1 MPLAFVIGGGN
12 YATALFTSIILVLLT
27 AWLIRRKDKTFIILA
42 VITALSL
49 ISLGISVTAPGNAI
63 RQASVGDGPGVIKA
77 LAYSFA
83 YGAYNIADST
93 TFPVAVMW
101 IALLPVFYRIAVSSG
116 LKFRYPAAVIF
127 FYCVYCSQ
135 GTPVF
140 YAQGIHMPYRMMNII
155 YFAYYGFMTISLI
168 YIMGW
173 VHERF
178 GDSAFVK
185 GLASICE
192 VPRRLTTV
200 FAVSVIVF
208 TAGCVGLI
216 SVEEADDG
224 SAYFSGL
231 PLSLDAVYSVIDGEA
246 QYYDSALTTRA
257 EYLASSDDPNA
268 ILPQLLYYPS
278 PIYHTDITTD
288 AADWKNAHLAL
299 YYNKASVRL
308 SEQEIYYYGYKY
320 SGQ

>member
-1 MPLAFVIGGGN
+1 M
-12 YATALFTSIILVLLT
+12 
-27 AWLIRRKDKTFIILA
+27 
-42 VITALSL
+42 
-49 ISLGISVTAPGNAI
+49 SLGISVMAPGNAI
-63 RQASVGDGPGVIKA
+63 RQASVGAGPGVLKA
-77 LAYSFA
+77 LVYSFA

-116 LKFRYPAAVIF
+116 LKFRFPAAAIIF
-127 FYCVYCSQ
+127 FYCVYCAQ

-168 YIMGW
+168 YLMGW
-173 VHERF
+173 IHERF
-178 GDSAFVK
+178 ENTAFVR
-185 GLASICE
+185 GLSSVCE
-192 VPRRLTTV
+192 IPRRFTAV
-200 FAVSVIVF
+200 FSISLILF

-216 SVEEADDG
+216 SVAEADDG

-231 PLSLDAVYSVIDGEA
+231 PLSLDAVYSVMDGEA
-246 QYYDSALTTRA
+246 GYYDSALTTRA

-299 YYNKASVRL
+299 YYNKTSVRL
-308 SEQEIYYYGYKY
+308 SEQEIYYYGYQY
-320 SGQ
+320 PGQ